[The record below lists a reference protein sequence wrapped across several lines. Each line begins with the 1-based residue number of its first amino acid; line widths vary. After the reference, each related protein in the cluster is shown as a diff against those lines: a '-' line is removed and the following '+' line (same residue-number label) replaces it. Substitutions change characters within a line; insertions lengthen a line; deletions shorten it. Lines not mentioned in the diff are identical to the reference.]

1 MSGAGKVRG
10 YGLRGDADLRA
21 TGAAAATLPPMR
33 TRIKFCGLVRADDVR
48 TAAALGVDA
57 VGFVFYPK
65 SPRALGVA
73 QAAGL
78 RRLMP
83 SWVAAVGLFVNA
95 PEGEIRRVAGAVGL
109 DVIQFHGDEDPLTC
123 ENERPAGLSYWR
135 AIRMGEGV
143 DLIESFDRY
152 ASAEALLLD
161 SHSPGYGGSGAG
173 FDWSRVP
180 RERSLPIVL
189 SGGLAPENVAAA
201 IAQLQP
207 TMVDVSTGI
216 QVGGPKPDPRAKSRE
231 RMERFVAEVLRAD
244 SARQDSR

>member
-1 MSGAGKVRG
+1 MSGV
-10 YGLRGDADLRA
+10 
-21 TGAAAATLPPMR
+21 R

-48 TAAALGVDA
+48 DAAALGVDA

-65 SPRALGVA
+65 SPRALAIA

-78 RRLMP
+78 RRLLP

-95 PEGEIRRVAGAVGL
+95 PQGGIRRVAGAVGL
-109 DVIQFHGDEDPLTC
+109 DVIQFHGDEEPGTC
-123 ENERPAGLSYWR
+123 ENERPAGLAYWR
-135 AIRMGEGV
+135 AVRMRDGV
-143 DLIESFDRY
+143 DLLESCARY

-161 SHSPGYGGSGAG
+161 SYSPGYGGSGEG

-180 RERSLPIVL
+180 HERPMPIVL

-201 IAQLQP
+201 IAQVRP
-207 TMVDVSTGI
+207 AMVDVSTGI
-216 QVGGPKPDPRAKSRE
+216 QAGEPQPDPRAKSRE

>member
-1 MSGAGKVRG
+1 
-10 YGLRGDADLRA
+10 
-21 TGAAAATLPPMR
+21 MR
-33 TRIKFCGLVRADDVR
+33 TRIKFCGLVRVDDVR
-48 TAAALGVDA
+48 TATALGVDA

-65 SPRALGVA
+65 SPRLLDAA

-78 RRLMP
+78 RRLLP

-95 PEGEIRRVAGAVGL
+95 PEGAIRRVAGAVGL
-109 DVIQFHGDEDPLTC
+109 DVIQFHGDEDPRTC
-123 ENERPAGLSYWR
+123 EQERPAGLSYWR
-135 AIRMGEGV
+135 AIRVREGV

-161 SHSPGYGGSGAG
+161 SHSPGYGGSGEG

-180 RERSLPIVL
+180 DERPLPIVL
-189 SGGLAPENVAAA
+189 SGGLAPENVATA
-201 IAQLQP
+201 IARVRP

-216 QVGGPKPDPRAKSRE
+216 QVGGPNPDPRAKSRE

-244 SARQDSR
+244 SAQQDSR